1 MVRYLLDTNVIS
13 HYLSLLMPDPA
24 IDFLDKVMD
33 KVPQM
38 SVITK
43 IELLCWTTDKLTEQR
58 IIEFVNDSHVWGI
71 TPIIVENCIALRK
84 KRRIRTPDAI
94 IAATAMEQKMTL
106 ITNNVVDFANIKG
119 LRLLNPHEI

>member
-13 HYLSLLMPDPA
+13 HYLSLLMPAPA
-24 IDFLDKVMD
+24 IAFLDKVMD

-38 SVITK
+38 SVITQ
-43 IELLCWTTDKLTEQR
+43 IELLCWKTDKLTEQR
-58 IIEFVNDSHVWGI
+58 IIEFVNDSHVWGL

-119 LRLLNPHEI
+119 LRLLNPHSI